1 MAKFK
6 TTAGA
11 SHDSL
16 DPMRTRFPGG
26 KVIFAEGDLGLTMYV
41 IESGEVEIRK
51 RVGSSD
57 QLLATLG
64 KGDFFGE
71 MCMLEDDTPRS
82 ATALAKTD
90 VEAVAIDQAAF
101 TFMLRH
107 NPEIGIRMMRKLVIR
122 LRQTTQMVE
131 QALGRKV
138 EVEDSADVASQP
150 AAAPDPRARL
160 VEAVSGMTFPLAA
173 DRRETT
179 VGRIDPVTGILPD
192 VDLTSVDTKRSISR
206 RHARLRRE
214 EDGSFSVVE
223 DVGTMNGTFVN
234 GVRLTAGRPYPMV
247 PGDTVVFGT
256 VQCRFEVD
264 EVGTAAPATPGPPP
278 LPTAN

>member
-16 DPMRTRFPGG
+16 EPLRTRFP
-26 KVIFAEGDLGLTMYV
+26 KDRVIFAEGDLGLIMYV

-51 RVGSSD
+51 RIGNGRD
-57 QLLATLG
+57 QVLACLG

-71 MCMLEDDTPRS
+71 MCMLEDDSPRS
-82 ATALAKTD
+82 ATAVAKTD
-90 VEAVAIDQAAF
+90 VDAVAIDQAAF

-107 NPEIGIRMMRKLVIR
+107 NPEIAIRMMRKLVVR
-122 LRQTTQMVE
+122 LRQTTQLLE
-131 QALGRKV
+131 EALGRKV
-138 EVEDSADVASQP
+138 DVEDSGITGGPV
-150 AAAPDPRARL
+150 AAPDPTARL
-160 VEAVSGMTFPLAA
+160 VEVSSGVTFPLAA
-173 DRRETT
+173 VKKETT
-179 VGRIDPVTGILPD
+179 IGRIDPVTGIHPD
-192 VDLTSVDTKRSISR
+192 VDLTPVDGKRSISR
-206 RHARLRRE
+206 RHARIRRE

-234 GVRLTAGRPYPMV
+234 GVRLSAGRPFPVM
-247 PGDTVVFGT
+247 PGDSVVFGT

-264 EVGTAAPATPGPPP
+264 AAPQPAPP
-278 LPTAN
+278 AG